1 VILVRNSVN
10 NNRNIL
16 LIGLGSIG
24 KRHFKNLLSLG
35 YNNITVVTSK
45 TSLPHDLSIAKVF
58 SSTKAALGNNH
69 YAAAFICTPTA
80 AHTKDLLLLLQN
92 KVENIYVEKPL
103 SHSLNRLDEVFKLA
117 AFYSPNIFIGY
128 DLRFHPALQ
137 KVKELID
144 QNAIGKVISANAFV
158 GQHLPQWRP
167 YEDYRK
173 GMSAKK
179 ETGGGVMLDLIHE
192 VDYLYW
198 LFGNAASV
206 TCNYVNTG
214 ELEIETEEAA
224 EMLLKF
230 SNGTLATVHLDYWQ
244 PQIKRYCYFTGTK
257 GTIYWDYCASRVTIT
272 NMQNEQQN
280 FCFENVERN
289 DRFIEIIK
297 TFLQHSGDERLTSIN
312 EGLDSLKI
320 ILAAKQAAE
329 NNSVVK
335 LAEFIHHLPLT
346 THN

>member
-1 VILVRNSVN
+1 MNYNLR
-10 NNRNIL
+10 IL

-24 KRHFKNLLSLG
+24 KRHFNNLSALG
-35 YNNITVVTSK
+35 YKNITVVTSK
-45 TSLPHDLSIAKVF
+45 TNLQELATYIIF
-58 SSTKAALGNNH
+58 SSAKTALENNQ
-69 YAAAFICTPTA
+69 YDAAFICTPTA
-80 AHTKDLLLLLQN
+80 IHTKDLLLLLQH
-92 KVENIYVEKPL
+92 KIENIYVEKPL
-103 SHSLNRLDEVFKLA
+103 SNSLDNFDEIFRIA
-117 AFYSPNIFIGY
+117 TSYSPNIIVGY

-144 QNAIGKVISANAFV
+144 QNAIGKIISANAFV
-158 GQHLPQWRP
+158 GQHLSQWRP
-167 YEDYRK
+167 YEDHRK

-198 LFGNAASV
+198 LFGNAESV
-206 TCNYVNTG
+206 ACNYINTG

-230 SNGTLATVHLDYWQ
+230 SNGTMATIHLDYWQ
-244 PQIKRYCYFTGTK
+244 PQIKRYCLFTGTK
-257 GTIYWDYCASRVTIT
+257 GTIYWDYSESRVTVT
-272 NMQNEQQN
+272 DMQKQQQD
-280 FCFENVERN
+280 FCYSNVERN
-289 DRFIEIIK
+289 DRFIDIIK
-297 TFLQHSGDERLTSIN
+297 TFLQNPNDERLTSIS

-335 LAEFIHHLPLT
+335 LTEFTHH
-346 THN
+346 